1 MGKAEKV
8 ENKGV
13 GVEGGAAGKATG
25 CAYALVDTSMSK
37 PSRRHAQRAQSG
49 RFEPR
54 ILSFLR

>member
-8 ENKGV
+8 EKGV

-25 CAYALVDTSMSK
+25 CAYALVDTSK

-54 ILSFLR
+54 ILSYLR